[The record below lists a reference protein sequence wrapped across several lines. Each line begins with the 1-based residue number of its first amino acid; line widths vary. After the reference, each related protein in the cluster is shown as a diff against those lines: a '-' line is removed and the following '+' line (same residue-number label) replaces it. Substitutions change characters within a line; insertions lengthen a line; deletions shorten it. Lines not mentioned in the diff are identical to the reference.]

1 MKAYLHNRKLG
12 IKGFTLIEV
21 MVVIA
26 ILGIIALIAIP
37 RFAGVQERSRVNA
50 DASTAGQLIQI
61 ARVIEAHEDLDL
73 GNLNGVSV
81 EEAVGFPSED
91 QPTEWKYSDEVYIS
105 IPAPQSGE
113 GNFSLR
119 IHEGMLAVD
128 FGDQTYIEKNG
139 LQKGE

>member
-1 MKAYLHNRKLG
+1 MEGCLHNRKLDT
-12 IKGFTLIEV
+12 KGFTLIEV

-50 DASTAGQLIQI
+50 DASTAGQIIKI
-61 ARVIEAHEDLDL
+61 ARVIEAHEELDL
-73 GNLNGVSV
+73 NNLNGQTV

-105 IPAPQSGE
+105 IPAPASGE
-113 GNFSLR
+113 GNFTLR
-119 IHEGMLAVD
+119 MHEGLLAVD
-128 FGDQTYIEKNG
+128 FGSETYVENNG
-139 LQKGE
+139 LASD